1 VLPIGICQG
10 FPSPNSPRMLTS
22 RKNGKRQLVTS
33 ECLSC
38 YLQETAEEGRGQQ
51 RADNTRHINQQPL
64 PDRGTRGARVSR
76 GLLPSCY
83 PGPT

>member
-33 ECLSC
+33 DGVS
-38 YLQETAEEGRGQQ
+38 YYQPETAG
-51 RADNTRHINQQPL
+51 
-64 PDRGTRGARVSR
+64 DRR
-76 GLLPSCY
+76 GL
-83 PGPT
+83 